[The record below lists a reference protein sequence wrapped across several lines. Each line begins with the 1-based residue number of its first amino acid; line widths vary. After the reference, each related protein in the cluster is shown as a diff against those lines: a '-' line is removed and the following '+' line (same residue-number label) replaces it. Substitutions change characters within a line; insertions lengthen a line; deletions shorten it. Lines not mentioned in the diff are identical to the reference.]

1 MELGRIGVWAGGP
14 WRDRDRV
21 AEAQDVVA
29 VLESLGYGTL
39 WLSGGFK
46 GPIQNLYE
54 PLLDATKT
62 MTIAS
67 GIASIWHTSPD
78 VAKDAFAEFEK
89 AYPGRFLLGIGASH
103 APFVE
108 RSGESYDHPYAHMV
122 EYLDALDQGPRP
134 VPANRRIL
142 AALGPRMLR
151 LGAERSLGAH
161 PYFVPVE
168 HTEIA
173 REILGEGP
181 LLAPEQAV
189 VVERD
194 RETALRV
201 AREHL
206 KVYLALPNYTSNL
219 RRLGFT
225 DADLEPPGSASTA
238 DRLVFMGDART
249 VAHRVGEHFSLGA
262 DHVCLQVLAADAS
275 VFPRDEY
282 AQLAEVLV

>member
-21 AEAQDVVA
+21 AEARDVA
-29 VLESLGYGTL
+29 AELESLGFGTL
-39 WLSGGFK
+39 WLSGGYK
-46 GPIQNLYE
+46 GPIQGLFE

-89 AYPGRFLLGIGASH
+89 AYPGRFLLGLGASH

-108 RSGESYDHPYAHMV
+108 RTGVVYDRPYSHMV
-122 EYLDALDQGPRP
+122 DYLDALDQGPRP
-134 VPANRRIL
+134 VPADRRIL

-168 HTEIA
+168 HTEFA
-173 REILGEGP
+173 RKILGKGP
-181 LLAPEQAV
+181 LLVPEQAV

-201 AREHL
+201 AREYL

-219 RRLGFT
+219 RRLGFSE
-225 DADLEPPGSASTA
+225 DDLEPPGPASTA
-238 DRLVFMGDART
+238 DRLVFMGDAQT

-262 DHVCLQVLAADAS
+262 DHVCLQVFAADAGR
-275 VFPRDEY
+275 FPLNEY
-282 AQLAEVLV
+282 AQLAEVLL